1 MTLVAESR
9 VKYVDNRFIQVS
21 VIVHNY
27 GVFAAHFCDNF
38 FYTCLIGLDLAG
50 SFQNAET
57 NVHGTGK
64 GDEADVRMV
73 HEVVT
78 NDAATTWSVVEHAF
92 G

>member
-9 VKYVDNRFIQVS
+9 VEYVDNRFVQVS
-21 VIVHNY
+21 IIVNND
-27 GVFAAHFCDNF
+27 GVLATHFCDNL
-38 FYTCLIGLDLAG
+38 FYACLIGLDLTG
-50 SFQNAET
+50 PFQNAKT

-73 HEVVT
+73 HQVVT
-78 NDAATTWSVVEHAF
+78 NDAATAWSVVEHAF